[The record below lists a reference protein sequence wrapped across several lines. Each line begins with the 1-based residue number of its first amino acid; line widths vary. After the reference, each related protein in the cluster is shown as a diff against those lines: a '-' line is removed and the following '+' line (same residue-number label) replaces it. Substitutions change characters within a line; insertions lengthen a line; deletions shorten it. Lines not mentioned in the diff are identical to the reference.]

1 MAHDPISPELA
12 ARLTAA
18 EATRADF
25 HHAVDAWLGG
35 AAEPHW
41 GDWAFRLSNDLA
53 LVLVYADG
61 LDGGMGGIGRPGV
74 AQPGGGWISGP
85 SR

>member
-1 MAHDPISPELA
+1 MA

-18 EATRADF
+18 KAILAEYQRALETADTIER
-25 HHAVDAWLGG
+25 AM
-35 AAEPHW
+35 W
-41 GDWAFRLSNDLA
+41 GTRLSDALESVLDAEADLS
-53 LVLVYADG
+53 
-61 LDGGMGGIGRPGV
+61 GV

>member
-1 MAHDPISPELA
+1 MDQHPISPELA

-35 AAEPHW
+35 AAAEPHW

-53 LVLVYADG
+53 LVLAYAGG
-61 LDGGMGGIGRPGV
+61 LDGTDTGAGV
-74 AQPGGGWISGP
+74 VHRGGGWISGP
-85 SR
+85 ST